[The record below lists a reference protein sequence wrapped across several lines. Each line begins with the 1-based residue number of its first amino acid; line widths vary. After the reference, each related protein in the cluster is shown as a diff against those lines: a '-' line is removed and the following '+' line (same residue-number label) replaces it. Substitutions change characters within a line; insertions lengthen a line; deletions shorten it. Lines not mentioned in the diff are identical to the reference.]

1 MASQE
6 LVPWIL
12 STDGPK
18 SLTCTGRAASFDIIK
33 TKTFTRNFRSKRSLM
48 LNPDRM
54 RVRYSPLAQQF
65 ADVEEVFDGLRELVK
80 SGDFTLGK
88 VVSEFEQMFAEAVG
102 VKHAIGVGSGTDA
115 LKIPLRALGIGPG
128 DEVITAAN
136 TFYATVGA
144 IGEVGARP
152 VFIDCDDTF
161 CMNVDQLEAAIT
173 PKTKAIIPVQLTG
186 DVAEM
191 ERIMEIAERHKLP
204 VVEDGCQSLMGE
216 LNGKRV
222 GTWGVATAFSMHPL
236 KIINVWGD
244 AGIVVTNDDE
254 MNRKVRLLRN
264 HGLRNRDEM
273 EILGYNSRLDST
285 QAVIGKWI
293 VRQLPDIVAGRIKA
307 GAYYDKGFAEIPQV
321 RVPPRRDYTKNVFL
335 LYILFVEDRDALL
348 KHCIESGIEAKIHY
362 PVPLHLQD
370 ALRDLDYKEGDFPVS
385 ERHCREGISFPV
397 DQHLSRAEQDYVIET
412 VKGFY
417 AGKG

>member
-1 MASQE
+1 
-6 LVPWIL
+6 
-12 STDGPK
+12 
-18 SLTCTGRAASFDIIK
+18 
-33 TKTFTRNFRSKRSLM
+33 
-48 LNPDRM
+48 M

-65 ADVEEVFDGLRELVK
+65 ADVDSIFEDLRALVA

-88 VVSEFEQMFAEAVG
+88 PVREFEEMFAAAVG

-144 IGEVGARP
+144 IAEVGARP
-152 VFIDCDDTF
+152 AFIDCDDTF
-161 CMNVDQLEAAIT
+161 CMNVDQLEKAIT
-173 PKTKAIIPVQLTG
+173 PRTKAIMPVHLTG

-191 ERIMEIAERHKLP
+191 PRIMEIAQRHNLP
-204 VVEDGCQSLMGE
+204 VVEDGCQSLLGE
-216 LNGKRV
+216 YKGKRV
-222 GTWGVATAFSMHPL
+222 GTWGAATAFSMHPL

-244 AGIVVTNDDE
+244 AGIIVTNDDE

-293 VRQLPDIVAGRIKA
+293 VRKLPDIVVGRAAA
-307 GAYYDKGFAEIPQV
+307 GAYFDKGFSAIPQV

-335 LYILFVEDRDALL
+335 LYILFVKDRDALL
-348 KHCIESGIEAKIHY
+348 KHCIDKGIEAKVHY
-362 PVPLHLQD
+362 PIPLHLQD
-370 ALRDLDYKEGDFPVS
+370 ALKYLGYKVGDFPVS

-397 DQHLSRAEQDYVIET
+397 DQHLSRAEQDYVIEA
-412 VKGFY
+412 VNGFY
-417 AGKG
+417 NG

>member
-1 MASQE
+1 
-6 LVPWIL
+6 
-12 STDGPK
+12 
-18 SLTCTGRAASFDIIK
+18 
-33 TKTFTRNFRSKRSLM
+33 
-48 LNPDRM
+48 M

-65 ADVEEVFDGLRELVK
+65 ADVEPIFDELRALVK

-88 VVSEFEQMFAEAVG
+88 VVTEFEQLFAETVG

-115 LKIPLRALGIGPG
+115 LKIPLKAIGIQPG

-144 IGEVGARP
+144 MNEVGAKI

-161 CMNVDQLEAAIT
+161 CMDVDQLEKAIT
-173 PKTKAIIPVQLTG
+173 PRTKAIIPVHLTG

-191 ERIMEIAERHKLP
+191 PRIMEIAKKHNLRII
-204 VVEDGCQSLMGE
+204 EDGCQSLMGE
-216 LNGKRV
+216 YNGKRV
-222 GTWGVATAFSMHPL
+222 GTFGDATAFSMHPL

-293 VRQLPDIVAGRIKA
+293 VRQIHDIVAGRIA
-307 GAYYDKGFAEIPQV
+307 AANYYDKGFSDIPGV
-321 RVPPRRDYTKNVFL
+321 TVPARKPHTKNVYL

-348 KHCIESGIEAKIHY
+348 KYCIERGIEAKVHY
-362 PVPLHLQD
+362 PIPLHLQD
-370 ALRDLDYKEGDFPVS
+370 ALKFVGYKAGDFPVS
-385 ERHCREGISFPV
+385 ERHCRGTISFPV
-397 DQHLSRAEQDYVIET
+397 DQHLSRAEQDYVIGT
-412 VKGFY
+412 VRTFY
-417 AGKG
+417 NEKRK